1 MKWFKKNTLSICT
14 LALLTSL
21 SSNVWAQDDVE
32 EVETEVAVEETE
44 ATAEEVSTQSA
55 DQTRIEEL
63 VNKRNE
69 DSENGSTQWKP
80 SYGVGIEASYFFTAL
95 DRWNAHL
102 LEPNNTSQ
110 FDTNGVFNFDLALE
124 ASFLESTRLTLFG
137 GIATPFHSDPSLLA
151 YYVGLEPALAFRGGD
166 WELAFG
172 AGVALGMLTVQPGD
186 AEADSTIVLVRP
198 FLEVRRYFSEWMAGY
213 VRGGFN
219 QWYATD
225 IESDDLAL
233 TRMDGRPLK
242 SNDLHEGG
250 VYVALG
256 LRFGHYPTHIKHVP
270 DSDGDG
276 YYDDVDE
283 CPNEAEDFD
292 GFEDEDGCPELDNDN
307 DGVPDAEDQCP
318 NIPGTAENNGC
329 PASFDSDGDGIPDA
343 EDKCLGEPENF
354 TGFQDEDGCPELDRD
369 NDGIPDTEDHCPD
382 VSGVPEKQGCPFERV
397 EVTLKNIVIHD
408 VVNFEYNK
416 AVIMPDS
423 FQLLN
428 EVASVIKHN
437 DRIRKIEVQGHTD
450 HAGSLKYNMTL
461 SENRAKSV
469 MQYLIDQGV
478 DPERLTAKGYGP
490 TQPLVPLAQGQKKE
504 SPEDAAKNR
513 RVEFVILEQDEVRKV
528 VREDQV
534 PEDVE
539 DVKEV
544 KEEDSQQ

>member
-1 MKWFKKNTLSICT
+1 MKWLKNNTIITICSLTALVSFAPAAYAEDAEQDASIQPI
-14 LALLTSL
+14 A
-21 SSNVWAQDDVE
+21 
-32 EVETEVAVEETE
+32 
-44 ATAEEVSTQSA
+44 EVSDSTEQ
-55 DQTRIEEL
+55 DRVQNL
-63 VNKRNE
+63 VKTRNE
-69 DSENGSTQWKP
+69 KSEHGSTEWKP
-80 SYGVGIEASYFFTAL
+80 SYGVGLEAGYFFTAL

-102 LEPNNTSQ
+102 LEPNNAAR

-137 GIATPFHSDPSLLA
+137 GVATPFHSDPSLLA
-151 YYVGLEPALAFRGGD
+151 LYVGLEPALAFRGGD

-172 AGVALGMLTVQPGD
+172 AGVALGTLNVKPAN

-225 IESDDLAL
+225 IDSDNMKL
-233 TRMDGRPLK
+233 TRMDGRPLQ

-256 LRFGHYPTHIKHVP
+256 VRFGHYPTHIKFIG

-292 GFEDEDGCPELDNDN
+292 GFEDEDGCPELDNDG
-307 DGVPDAEDQCP
+307 DGIPDDEDQCP

-329 PASFDSDGDGIPDA
+329 PASFDTDGDGIPDA
-343 EDKCLGEPENF
+343 NDKCPDMPENY

-369 NDGIPDTEDHCPD
+369 GDGIPDTEDQCPD
-382 VSGVPEKQGCPFERV
+382 QAGVPEKNGCPFDRV
-397 EVTLKNIVIHD
+397 QVTLKNIVILD

-423 FQLLN
+423 FELLN

-437 DRIRKIEVQGHTD
+437 PRIRKLEVQGHTD
-450 HAGSLKYNMTL
+450 HAGSLKYNMKL
-461 SENRAKSV
+461 SDDRAKSV
-469 MQYLIDQGV
+469 MDYLINQGIE
-478 DPERLTAKGYGP
+478 PERLSYKGYGP
-490 TQPLVPLAQGQKKE
+490 TKPLVPLAAGQKKE
-504 SPEDAAKNR
+504 SAEDAAKNR

-534 PEDVE
+534 PEDVDKVDKVNE
-539 DVKEV
+539 SEKSE
-544 KEEDSQQ
+544 